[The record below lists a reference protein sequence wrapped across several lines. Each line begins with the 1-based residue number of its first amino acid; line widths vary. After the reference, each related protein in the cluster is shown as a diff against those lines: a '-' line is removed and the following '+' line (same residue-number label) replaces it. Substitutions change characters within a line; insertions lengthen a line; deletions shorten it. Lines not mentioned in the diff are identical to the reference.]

1 MIISALSQKLYLTL
15 HGSYKSTTYFSY
27 SYLSH
32 NYSGNGLN
40 KLQWIRIRKVELVR
54 VFLQLF
60 FTFETHSIFFFFKKE
75 AVVEIV
81 AYFCCFWPTWPSFPL
96 KSHIHFLSCLL
107 FLACICITYMYNVY
121 LTALVCTAKIWI
133 IYLQPKRSAPRKNYS
148 CLQ

>member
-60 FTFETHSIFFFFKKE
+60 FTFETHSIFFFLKRSSSRN
-75 AVVEIV
+75 
-81 AYFCCFWPTWPSFPL
+81 CCIF
-96 KSHIHFLSCLL
+96 LL
-107 FLACICITYMYNVY
+107 FLANLTIFSSKIPYSLLVLFTVSGLYMYFNCSSMHCQN
-121 LTALVCTAKIWI
+121 LDNL
-133 IYLQPKRSAPRKNYS
+133 PSA
-148 CLQ
+148 